1 MQNATYL
8 VVVVVVVAIVVLII
22 ATKIYISYYLF
33 SD

>member
-8 VVVVVVVAIVVLII
+8 VVVVVVAIVVLII